1 MQLQACENPI
11 KLEKVLKVIR
21 TQTTSFTLQVLFLL
35 YRMKKKKQL
44 VGYFSGHW
52 NHILYF
58 HSSLDSIITSQ
69 INCFFG
75 GGLVCVYKNEGAV
88 NKALRSNFLILK
100 TFAFTFFYFWK
111 KEKGVVTIE
120 NIMKSFTLLGLFF
133 GKLYK
138 LFIIATVCLLF

>member
-11 KLEKVLKVIR
+11 KLGKVLKVIR
-21 TQTTSFTLQVLFLL
+21 TQTTIHDTSFFLL
-35 YRMKKKKQL
+35 YRMKKKNSWL
-44 VGYFSGHW
+44 VIFQVTETTFYIFTQVWITLLLLKSIVFSGVAW
-52 NHILYF
+52 Y
-58 HSSLDSIITSQ
+58 
-69 INCFFG
+69 
-75 GGLVCVYKNEGAV
+75 VYKNEGAV